1 MNNEIKLNEIL
12 TATGV
17 APVLTDAEASKQMR
31 IAKILEQTKTNW
43 SVIKLPLT
51 TIPYQRETKYFNHEN
66 DTEETRIV
74 NTPIPL
80 TSIIGQKDDGTG
92 GVERGLFAMLRQDNL
107 KVLGT
112 GSEQYTIVQNKEVA
126 EICDAIQQHFP
137 DAAFS
142 VEAKVI
148 NDGGSVQYRMKLED
162 YIPNAKTNVVDNRVF
177 RYITLTNSHDGSSSM
192 QFGIFHQVCVC
203 ANGMYIDKNLKVA
216 KLRHTPSIEERIKEA
231 VELFKFA
238 LEVEFKM
245 IESYEKMVKVTA
257 ERRHIEALIVGLFDA
272 PDTLLVKTNDG
283 TNQYKVVGSYDEAG
297 NLIDHKPEGMSPRK
311 YNQVNKFLSAD
322 VLGKEFNDQG
332 NTLWGLLNVATR
344 YTNHNM
350 NKGEDNILVGEGKR
364 KNEMAYSL
372 IEKWI

>member
-1 MNNEIKLNEIL
+1 
-12 TATGV
+12 
-17 APVLTDAEASKQMR
+17 
-31 IAKILEQTKTNW
+31 
-43 SVIKLPLT
+43 
-51 TIPYQRETKYFNHEN
+51 
-66 DTEETRIV
+66 
-74 NTPIPL
+74 
-80 TSIIGQKDDGTG
+80 
-92 GVERGLFAMLRQDNL
+92 
-107 KVLGT
+107 
-112 GSEQYTIVQNKEVA
+112 
-126 EICDAIQQHFP
+126 
-137 DAAFS
+137 
-142 VEAKVI
+142 
-148 NDGGSVQYRMKLED
+148 
-162 YIPNAKTNVVDNRVF
+162 
-177 RYITLTNSHDGSSSM
+177 
-192 QFGIFHQVCVC
+192 
-203 ANGMYIDKNLKVA
+203 MYIDKNLKVA